1 MKIIRTGPRGGR
13 KTVAK
18 LDNTTAEAAYERLK
32 ELASK
37 EANHREDVRHIA
49 LINQYVPREG
59 EAHIVG
65 NYHNTMAVYSQ
76 VWA

>member
-18 LDNTTAEAAYERLK
+18 LDETTAEAAYARLR
-32 ELASK
+32 ELAQK
-37 EANHREDVRHIA
+37 EADNREDVRHIA
-49 LINQYVPREG
+49 LINQNMPG
-59 EAHIVG
+59 AGKAHIVG
-65 NYHNTMAVYSQ
+65 NYRNTMAVYSQ